1 MQQSPQDAAGETR
14 RRGAAP
20 APLPDPTG
28 AGREEEMAAG
38 RFPPLP
44 FVMSA
49 FSRAMAAFLSNPP
62 APAGGGRAVG
72 RGPGGGARLCGE
84 PRGGIG
90 APCRGPVGLRG
101 RGKGGERR

>member
-1 MQQSPQDAAGETR
+1 MQKSLQDAASETPRGRRPRPCLTPRAPGGR
-14 RRGAAP
+14 RRWPPAA
-20 APLPDPTG
+20 
-28 AGREEEMAAG
+28 
-38 RFPPLP
+38 FPPLP

-62 APAGGGRAVG
+62 APAGGRRAVG
-72 RGPGGGARLCGE
+72 RGRGGGARLCGE

-101 RGKGGERR
+101 RGKGGEQR